1 MNENPEIASF
11 WKGRILVQVVAEET
25 EKPLL
30 LLRKIEGEEN
40 EEILEEAKKY
50 LVPRRYAIS
59 CFCAG
64 LLSMPEDK

>member
-1 MNENPEIASF
+1 
-11 WKGRILVQVVAEET
+11 VAEET

-30 LLRKIEGEEN
+30 LLQKIEGEEN
-40 EEILEEAKKY
+40 EEVLEEAKQYLKPRKY
-50 LVPRRYAIS
+50 KIS